1 MYSYAICKIHVPCR
15 TPEFTY
21 VQYMYMYMYIFMSPP
36 VLSCC
41 LFELILGIQIKPERS
56 HHCSVCKR

>member
-1 MYSYAICKIHVPCR
+1 MYSYAIYKIHVPCR

-21 VQYMYMYMYIFMSPP
+21 MYIFMLPP
-36 VLSCC
+36 VLICC